1 MPHAKDD
8 LDFPDLP
15 SFPEDVPTVPLLRLS
30 LSKLENGDHTETERF
45 WKASCE
51 LGFYYLDLTPDESHS
66 ANNGDKNTSQRPRID
81 AKQLLHDVNEL
92 FEVGQTFFDLPVDE
106 KQKYDLRAKGSYFGY
121 KGFGAGIVDK
131 QGNKDRNEF
140 YNISKDDIFEVS
152 DPLPAP
158 DVLTQPR
165 PLIKSW
171 MQQCHAIVTLI
182 LDLLN
187 DRLGLPPGILASMH
201 RLHARSADQLRWVL
215 APPQP
220 SDDRKTAMGEH
231 TDFGSVTVLFNRLG
245 GLQVLPP
252 GEQEWRYVRPLRNHA
267 VVNLGDA
274 LVKFS
279 AGILNSNL
287 HRVISPPGEQAA
299 STRMS
304 LVYFSRPED
313 DVMLKA
319 LPGSLMID
327 EAKERRGGEEEP
339 VSSKEWVLRRGLG
352 VRTGDAHFTQK
363 VI

>member
-92 FEVGQTFFDLPVDE
+92 FE
-106 KQKYDLRAKGSYFGY
+106 
-121 KGFGAGIVDK
+121 
-131 QGNKDRNEF
+131 
-140 YNISKDDIFEVS
+140 ISKDDIFEVS